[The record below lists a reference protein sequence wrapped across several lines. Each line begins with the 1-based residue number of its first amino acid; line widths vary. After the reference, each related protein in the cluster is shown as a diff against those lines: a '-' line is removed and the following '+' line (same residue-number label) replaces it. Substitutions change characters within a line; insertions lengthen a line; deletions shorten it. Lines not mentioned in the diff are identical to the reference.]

1 MAILEI
7 QKLTKSFG
15 GLVALDDVTFE
26 VQEHSISSLIGPN
39 GAGKTTL
46 FNVVAG
52 TYPPTDGTIR
62 LYGQVL
68 NGVRAHDRV
77 KMQIGRTFQNVLL
90 FDNMTVIENVMVG
103 RHPRTRTGMLASALR
118 LPSMRREE
126 ESIYLEAM
134 RYLNLVGLGLR
145 ANDMAASLPFG
156 QQRLIAIARALATE
170 PHLLLLD
177 EPAAGLNT
185 LEKMDLADLIR
196 RIREMG
202 ITVLLVEHDM
212 TLVMQLAEWIVVL
225 DHGSK
230 IAEGTAEEVRKDRK
244 VIAAYLGTEE
254 P

>member
-1 MAILEI
+1 MAILQIEN
-7 QKLTKSFG
+7 LTKTFG
-15 GLVALDDVTFE
+15 GLVALDEVSFE
-26 VQEHSISSLIGPN
+26 VEEHSISSLIGPN

-46 FNVVAG
+46 FNIVAG
-52 TYPPTDGTIR
+52 TYPLTRGTVR
-62 LYGQVL
+62 LYGRAL

-77 KMQIGRTFQNVLL
+77 RLQIGRTFQNVLL
-90 FDNMTVIENVMVG
+90 FENMTVIENVMVG
-103 RHPRTRTGMLASALR
+103 RHPRSRTGILASALH

-145 ANDMAASLPFG
+145 ANDMATSLPFG

-170 PHLLLLD
+170 PRLLLLD
-177 EPAAGLNT
+177 EPAAGLNA
-185 LEKMDLADLIR
+185 LEKMGLADLIR

-225 DHGSK
+225 DHGRK
-230 IAEGTAEEVRKDRK
+230 IAEGTAGQVRKDRK
-244 VIAAYLGTEE
+244 VIAAYLGQEE

>member
-7 QKLTKSFG
+7 QNLTKSFG
-15 GLVALDDVTFE
+15 GLVALDDVTFGVE
-26 VQEHSISSLIGPN
+26 EHSISSLIGPN

-52 TYPPTDGTIR
+52 TYPPTDGTVR

-77 KMQIGRTFQNVLL
+77 KMRIGRTFQNVLL

-145 ANDMAASLPFG
+145 ANDRAAGLPFG
-156 QQRLIAIARALATE
+156 QQRLVAIARALATE

-177 EPAAGLNT
+177 EPAAGLNA
-185 LEKMDLADLIR
+185 LEKMDLAELVR

-212 TLVMQLAEWIVVL
+212 TLVMQLAERIVVL
-225 DHGSK
+225 DHGRK

-244 VIAAYLGTEE
+244 VITAYLGTEE